1 MCVWNRVRVGR
12 HTHGALFYFTKHS
25 SSNNQNNQLQ
35 EFLNQNFPD
44 RESHSVLG
52 STFLNPTTA
61 AGVAFGSGG
70 TQCRKGPAYTE
81 RALYLRIS
89 TNKWHEKIVQTV
101 NTLDIQG
108 LPAHVDEE
116 KLPHGRARK
125 HMDSA
130 AYRIDSWSRWIRD
143 GYDRTMRYT
152 APDCTLKASNGSDYA
167 AKLCRHGND
176 NTVNRYNADTSG
188 PDPCRCEGKV
198 IILATVHDTFP
209 KPKST
214 QTFWLSFDSLETA
227 LQFRQ
232 KVCLDNPD
240 DLPIS
245 VEYMDRDSFDVVD
258 QAGRVLGNIIQWVPG
273 GTTSPLIR
281 QFWNLKLWL
290 EALPGMEHSIDKLLH
305 QLNPIMPALLPGP
318 VMELGR
324 SMDHHVMMT
333 IGDFGDGN
341 LERCLDR
348 LNQFVAQQQP
358 PQSPRKI
365 VVHECQS
372 ASELRALTTFR
383 FVAAP
388 AFRTYCIGNDL
399 HGISVD
405 YALPNNRGAAPPLHN
420 SNSSNTPIP
429 TPRKRMRYSHFAC
442 NVVHEDLAYDNDAT
456 TTAERVHDAKMALK
470 HSVEEA
476 CHGKLPAEHGHGTE
490 YTAPPA
496 TQERWKRMD
505 PLNVLNPGI
514 GGLSEQFRYK
524 D

>member
-1 MCVWNRVRVGR
+1 MCDDSLTFPYYTQ
-12 HTHGALFYFTKHS
+12 HAKHFIYHDA
-25 SSNNQNNQLQ
+25 QLQ

-44 RESHSVLG
+44 REAHSVLG

-81 RALYLRIS
+81 RALYLKIS
-89 TNKWHEKIVQTV
+89 TNKWHEKIVETV

-108 LPAHVDEE
+108 LPSTVKDKE
-116 KLPHGRARK
+116 KQFSPGRARK

-143 GYDRTMRYT
+143 DYDRTMKYT
-152 APDCTLKASNGSDYA
+152 APSCALKASHSHEYA
-167 AKLCRHGND
+167 TKLCRHDQDN
-176 NTVNRYNADTSG
+176 NTVNRHNADTSG

-214 QTFWLSFDSLETA
+214 QTFWLSFDTLETA
-227 LQFRQ
+227 LEFRQ
-232 KVCLDNPD
+232 QVCLNNPK

-245 VEYMDRDSFDVVD
+245 VEYMDRDAFDVVD
-258 QAGRVLGNIIQWVPG
+258 QSGRILGNIIQWIPG
-273 GTTSPLIR
+273 GATSPLIR
-281 QFWNLKLWL
+281 QFWNLKLWF
-290 EALPGMEHSIDKLLH
+290 EALPGMQHSIDKLLH
-305 QLNPIMPALLPGP
+305 QFNPILPALLPRP

-324 SMDHHVMMT
+324 TMNHHVMMT

-341 LERCLDR
+341 MERCLDR

-358 PQSPRKI
+358 RQSPPKI
-365 VVHECQS
+365 VVYECQTPS
-372 ASELRALTTFR
+372 QVRALTAFR

-388 AFRTYCIGNDL
+388 AFRTYCIGNGL

-405 YALPNNRGAAPPLHN
+405 YALPNHSGAAPPLHHH
-420 SNSSNTPIP
+420 SSNNTAIP

-456 TTAERVHDAKMALK
+456 TTAERVHDAKLAFK
-470 HSVEEA
+470 QAVEEV
-476 CHGKLPAEHGHGTE
+476 CRGKLPAEHGHGTE

-496 TQERWKRMD
+496 TQQRWQRMD

-514 GGLSEQFRYK
+514 GGLSEQFRYQEEP
-524 D
+524 